1 MLALG
6 RALIINPKMLLM
18 DEPSLDKIL
27 IYYDYLNENR

>member
-27 IYYDYLNENR
+27 MILRLSE